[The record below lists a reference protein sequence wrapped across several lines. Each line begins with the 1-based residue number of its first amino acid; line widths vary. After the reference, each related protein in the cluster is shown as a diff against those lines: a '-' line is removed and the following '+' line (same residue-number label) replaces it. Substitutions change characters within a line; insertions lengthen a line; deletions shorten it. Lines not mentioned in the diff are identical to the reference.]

1 MNGPHWIKQWIAN
14 LAVLNEQ
21 FRDDDG
27 RVDFEALGREEY
39 QFRMALIT
47 QNLSKSPRAKE
58 TYLQTKSSYDAWVEN
73 GKKGGRPKKSPQDA
87 PNGNAGVDMS
97 DAGNGAASKSPTSCD
112 TFTADGDIREDS
124 QDCKSRTSATHY
136 VDAHHREA
144 GDESATVSRNM
155 RRVPQNEAPAH
166 GFSGGRTAQG
176 TMSPSPSGAA
186 QDGKF
191 RGSAKTQGES
201 NTGSTVPAV
210 CPESGDISKARQSQA
225 RESRR
230 TGTAVPELRR
240 AAHSPAPVRSSGP
253 MPANV
258 QKVYDFASLEGLDK
272 DDAYECWYVTT
283 AERDGNDADG
293 NPVTNWKAF
302 VRTWCNTRSKKRSA

>member
-1 MNGPHWIKQWIAN
+1 MGPHWIKQWIAN

-58 TYLQTKSSYDAWVEN
+58 TYLQTKKSYDAWVEN
-73 GKKGGRPKKSPQDA
+73 GRKGGRPRKEEETTADA
-87 PNGNAGVDMS
+87 P
-97 DAGNGAASKSPTSCD
+97 T
-112 TFTADGDIREDS
+112 REDGEFN
-124 QDCKSRTSATHY
+124 DNL
-136 VDAHHREA
+136 
-144 GDESATVSRNM
+144 ESATSANNSATTPCTEQSTDKGRSDGHSL
-155 RRVPQNEAPAH
+155 RVGN
-166 GFSGGRTAQG
+166 
-176 TMSPSPSGAA
+176 
-186 QDGKF
+186 
-191 RGSAKTQGES
+191 
-201 NTGSTVPAV
+201 V
-210 CPESGDISKARQSQA
+210 AR
-225 RESRR
+225 
-230 TGTAVPELRR
+230 P
-240 AAHSPAPVRSSGP
+240 PVRSSGP

>member
-1 MNGPHWIKQWIAN
+1 MNMGPHWIKQWIAN

-58 TYLQTKSSYDAWVEN
+58 TYLQTKKSYDAWVEN
-73 GKKGGRPKKSPQDA
+73 GRKGGRPRKETIQ
-87 PNGNAGVDMS
+87 G
-97 DAGNGAASKSPTSCD
+97 DAGHCEES
-112 TFTADGDIREDS
+112 
-124 QDCKSRTSATHY
+124 
-136 VDAHHREA
+136 
-144 GDESATVSRNM
+144 DESTTVS
-155 RRVPQNEAPAH
+155 
-166 GFSGGRTAQG
+166 
-176 TMSPSPSGAA
+176 
-186 QDGKF
+186 DK
-191 RGSAKTQGES
+191 
-201 NTGSTVPAV
+201 
-210 CPESGDISKARQSQA
+210 
-225 RESRR
+225 R
-230 TGTAVPELRR
+230 TGAAVPELRR

>member
-1 MNGPHWIKQWIAN
+1 MNGPRWIKQWIGE

-21 FRDDDG
+21 FRDEEG
-27 RVDFEALGREEY
+27 SVNFEALGREEY
-39 QFRMALIT
+39 AFRVALIT
-47 QNLSKSPRAKE
+47 GHTKKSERARLALELAEKA
-58 TYLQTKSSYDAWVEN
+58 YRASVEN
-73 GKKGGRPKKSPQDA
+73 GKKGGRPRKEQETTADA
-87 PNGNAGVDMS
+87 P
-97 DAGNGAASKSPTSCD
+97 T
-112 TFTADGDIREDS
+112 REDGEF
-124 QDCKSRTSATHY
+124 KSDR
-136 VDAHHREA
+136 
-144 GDESATVSRNM
+144 GDSGNLESAT
-155 RRVPQNEAPAH
+155 
-166 GFSGGRTAQG
+166 
-176 TMSPSPSGAA
+176 
-186 QDGKF
+186 
-191 RGSAKTQGES
+191 SANNSE
-201 NTGSTVPAV
+201 
-210 CPESGDISKARQSQA
+210 A

-283 AERDGNDADG
+283 AERDGCDADG

>member
-1 MNGPHWIKQWIAN
+1 MGPHWIKQWIAN

-58 TYLQTKSSYDAWVEN
+58 TYLQTKKSYDAWVEN
-73 GKKGGRPKKSPQDA
+73 GKKGGRPAKNTADA
-87 PNGNAGVDMS
+87 PTREDGEFKSDSGNAG
-97 DAGNGAASKSPTSCD
+97 NL
-112 TFTADGDIREDS
+112 
-124 QDCKSRTSATHY
+124 
-136 VDAHHREA
+136 
-144 GDESATVSRNM
+144 ESAT
-155 RRVPQNEAPAH
+155 
-166 GFSGGRTAQG
+166 
-176 TMSPSPSGAA
+176 
-186 QDGKF
+186 
-191 RGSAKTQGES
+191 SANNSE
-201 NTGSTVPAV
+201 
-210 CPESGDISKARQSQA
+210 A

-230 TGTAVPELRR
+230 TDGHSLRVGNVAR
-240 AAHSPAPVRSSGP
+240 PPVRSSGP

>member
-1 MNGPHWIKQWIAN
+1 MPRNSDTFWSRVLFKDFIRHFRKMTPEQVAEDIAASMDALDDLNPDGDSFGSLMVRWANDRMNGAF
-14 LAVLNEQ
+14 ATAA
-21 FRDDDG
+21 R
-27 RVDFEALGREEY
+27 
-39 QFRMALIT
+39 
-47 QNLSKSPRAKE
+47 
-58 TYLQTKSSYDAWVEN
+58 EN
-73 GKKGGRPKKSPQDA
+73 GKKGGRPRKEQETTADA
-87 PNGNAGVDMS
+87 PA
-97 DAGNGAASKSPTSCD
+97 
-112 TFTADGDIREDS
+112 REDGEF
-124 QDCKSRTSATHY
+124 KS
-136 VDAHHREA
+136 DI
-144 GDESATVSRNM
+144 GDDGNLESAT
-155 RRVPQNEAPAH
+155 
-166 GFSGGRTAQG
+166 
-176 TMSPSPSGAA
+176 
-186 QDGKF
+186 
-191 RGSAKTQGES
+191 SANNSE
-201 NTGSTVPAV
+201 
-210 CPESGDISKARQSQA
+210 A

>member
-1 MNGPHWIKQWIAN
+1 MGPHWIKQWIAN

-58 TYLQTKSSYDAWVEN
+58 TYLQTKKSYDAWVEN
-73 GKKGGRPKKSPQDA
+73 GRKGGRPRKEQETSSDVDTREGSM
-87 PNGNAGVDMS
+87 NIHDGSNAGQMESGTS
-97 DAGNGAASKSPTSCD
+97 DNHS
-112 TFTADGDIREDS
+112 
-124 QDCKSRTSATHY
+124 
-136 VDAHHREA
+136 
-144 GDESATVSRNM
+144 
-155 RRVPQNEAPAH
+155 EAP
-166 GFSGGRTAQG
+166 
-176 TMSPSPSGAA
+176 
-186 QDGKF
+186 
-191 RGSAKTQGES
+191 
-201 NTGSTVPAV
+201 
-210 CPESGDISKARQSQA
+210 QSQA

-240 AAHSPAPVRSSGP
+240 AANSPAPVRSSGP

-258 QKVYDFASLEGLDK
+258 QEVYDFASREGLDK